1 MDAYVTYLTAGS
13 AGGGALRSVPGAH
26 RARNGA
32 RAAGPTRLRRQI
44 NHDIHHELGTIA
56 LLASLL
62 SSADDIG
69 PDSRQRARQI
79 VDETHWLSQLFRA
92 FEDSESEQ
100 APAGPAAPVPTRLD
114 VIAAEVVAAVGLSTS
129 TRVRVEASE
138 AWARVD
144 RLAFWRALRNLVDN
158 AVRAA
163 GPPGDVKVGVAT
175 VGSWAVA
182 HVDDSGPGFGAVPA
196 GRASLGLGIAG
207 DLAKASGGELA
218 IGSSVLGGC
227 RVLIRLPA
235 APLP

>member
-1 MDAYVTYLTAGS
+1 MDAYLSYLTTEPAGS
-13 AGGGALRSVPGAH
+13 RALGPVPTGH
-26 RARNGA
+26 RPRNGP
-32 RAAGPTRLRRQI
+32 RAAGPARLRRQI
-44 NHDIHHELGTIA
+44 NHDIHHELSTIT

-62 SSADDIG
+62 SSAEDIG

-100 APAGPAAPVPTRLD
+100 APPGPAAPEPTRLD

-129 TRVRVEASE
+129 TRVRVAASE

-163 GPPGDVKVGVAT
+163 GPPGDVEVGVAT

-182 HVDDSGPGFGAVPA
+182 QVDDSGPGFGAVPA

-235 APLP
+235 LSLP

>member
-1 MDAYVTYLTAGS
+1 MASTRVAAAPAAVVEVTSG
-13 AGGGALRSVPGAH
+13 
-26 RARNGA
+26 
-32 RAAGPTRLRRQI
+32 RLRHQI

-79 VDETHWLSQLFRA
+79 VDETQWLSELVRA
-92 FEDSESEQ
+92 FEESVSEQ
-100 APAGPAAPVPTRLD
+100 ARPGPVAAEPTRLD

-163 GPPGDVKVGVAT
+163 GPPGDVEVEVGV
-175 VGSWAVA
+175 VGPWAVA
-182 HVDDSGPGFGAVPA
+182 QVDDSGPGFGAVPA
-196 GRASLGLGIAG
+196 GRSSLGLGIAG

-218 IGSSVLGGC
+218 IGDSVLGGC

-235 APLP
+235 SCLP